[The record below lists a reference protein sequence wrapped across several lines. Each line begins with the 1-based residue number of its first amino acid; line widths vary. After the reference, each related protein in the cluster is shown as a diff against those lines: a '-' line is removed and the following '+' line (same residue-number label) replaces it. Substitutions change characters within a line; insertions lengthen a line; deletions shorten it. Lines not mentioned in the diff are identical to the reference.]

1 MGHIMG
7 NLVAL
12 LQRWSVEASHSQSDV
27 VATLHLIGTINKGID
42 DDDDDA
48 DDAVD
53 VDALPVVVVVRGT
66 AQAFA
71 VYYIY
76 TYYVAMYI

>member
-42 DDDDDA
+42 DDDDD
-48 DDAVD
+48 DVD
-53 VDALPVVVVVRGT
+53 VDVLPVVVVVRGT